1 MENHRIFRQGLLL
14 ATWSLLAIF
23 LQGCIPPL
31 ADTFKE
37 VEDGIYLE
45 KKSMTN
51 APSPDSTVKVMTWNI
66 RFGIG
71 RGPWFG
77 DACGYKVVYS
87 ESEVMANLN
96 LIAQKINQL
105 QPDIALLQEVD
116 IQSTRSAYVDQVQ
129 WLLDHTEF
137 NYAVYG
143 SQWKVQYIPSD
154 GLGRMNETNLILS
167 RWPLDKAKRIPMALR
182 TDQIA
187 PEQYLYERCCMV
199 EAKVVIPGFEDF
211 YVINIHA
218 SAFAQDSTRSKHLA
232 AFKDRMDSISDA
244 GLLFVAG
251 GDLNSIPPGSAKS
264 DFCIEHKCPGETFHV
279 DGVEPYHKEGM
290 YYEPEKDGMRT
301 LYNAYSNVIPLSTY
315 IMNQSLYFTQ
325 TPVPEMIWDRT
336 LDYLFTNSRWKAGA
350 SVVHQE
356 CTVESDHVPVCGELV
371 LRKRN

>member
-1 MENHRIFRQGLLL
+1 MKNTRAHRQLITVVFLPILLF
-14 ATWSLLAIF
+14 F
-23 LQGCIPPL
+23 LQSCIPPL
-31 ADTFKE
+31 ADTFRA

-45 KKSMTN
+45 KNQKVN
-51 APSPDSTVKVMTWNI
+51 APAPDSSVKVMTWNI

-87 ESEVMANLN
+87 ESDVLANLT
-96 LIAQKINQL
+96 LIAQKINQVK
-105 QPDIALLQEVD
+105 PDIVLLQEVD
-116 IQSTRSAYVDQVQ
+116 IQSTRSAYVDEVQ

-167 RWPLDKAKRIPMALR
+167 RWPLNEAKRIPMALR

-199 EAKVVIPGFEDF
+199 EAKVIIPGFDDF

-232 AFKDRMDSISDA
+232 AFKDRMDSIA
-244 GLLFVAG
+244 NVGLVFVAG
-251 GDLNSIPPGSAKS
+251 GDLNSIPPGSDS
-264 DFCIEHKCPGETFHV
+264 TDFCMEHKCPGETFHQ

-301 LYNAYSNVIPLSTY
+301 LYNAYTNVIPLNVY
-315 IMNQSLYFTQ
+315 LQNQPAYFTQ
-325 TPVPEMIWDRT
+325 TPVPEMTWDRV
-336 LDYLFTNSRWKAGA
+336 LDYMFTNSRWKAGA

-356 CTVESDHVPVCGELV
+356 CVVESDHVPVCGELI
-371 LRKRN
+371 LRKSN